1 MLTNCGVSLELE
13 ERRRKVRS
21 IESAAQRNQ
30 WLAKFEELKQ
40 YLQVH
45 GDCNVPKK
53 WKENRALGIWV
64 FNQRKKYGQMKD
76 RLVHIPEY
84 RIDLLEEIG
93 FEWSLRNIRRATD
106 TLQKR
111 PSTGT
116 KEDGAVATLGV
127 S

>member
-93 FEWSLRNIRRATD
+93 FEWSIRNIRRATD

-111 PSTGT
+111 AP
-116 KEDGAVATLGV
+116 
-127 S
+127 